1 MMQSDLYIMVDTTAR
16 FLCRCS
22 ICVPKMRSENRVE
35 RVSSLPNAQ
44 LAALLRMFV
53 GFAVCGAVTDLTVR
67 SLMSGGHHVDSR
79 KHSVPASFAAFA
91 LRLLIR
97 NFRFPEGPPCRWGH
111 GSQHES
117 NVYTLFGKSPPPG
130 HGMVPGSQLA
140 SPPRLGYGP

>member
-1 MMQSDLYIMVDTTAR
+1 MQSDIYILVDTTAC

-22 ICVPKMRSENRVE
+22 ICVPKLRSETRVE
-35 RVSSLPNAQ
+35 HVISLPNVQ

-53 GFAVCGAVTDLTVR
+53 RFAVCEAVTGLTAR

-117 NVYTLFGKSPPPG
+117 NVYLANPPRVMVWSQGRNLQAPPPD
-130 HGMVPGSQLA
+130 
-140 SPPRLGYGP
+140 LGYGA